1 MQHIRVSLHRWLKS
15 VMDER
20 GWTAAAWAKQAD
32 VTPTNL
38 TRFLKDPENASMP
51 SAETIGR
58 LAFAA
63 GSEPRFLA
71 HNGPPS
77 PACRVPV
84 LSHEQ
89 IRIVMGL
96 TRARAEEYVSAILND
111 GARCVLLD
119 HPTSRR
125 AFALQINSLHM
136 NAGGL
141 LPQDQIVIEP
151 VDQVP
156 PRKGDMVIT
165 VDGSSLCAYRY
176 YHPQLVPISTDPG
189 CCPMFAEGAELVG
202 VAILVIR
209 PLRVWTLKRL
219 PATFEVL
226 GRGPNLRVTP
236 FHMGR

>member
-1 MQHIRVSLHRWLKS
+1 ML
-15 VMDER
+15 ER
-20 GWTAAAWAKQAD
+20 DWTAAAWAKRAE

-38 TRFLKDPENASMP
+38 TRFLKDPENASLP

-63 GSEPRFLA
+63 GVEPRFLSGNA
-71 HNGPPS
+71 PVS
-77 PACRVPV
+77 TTCRVPV

-89 IRIVMGL
+89 IRVVMGM
-96 TRARAEEYVSAILND
+96 TRARAEEYVTDILND

-119 HPTSRR
+119 QPTSRR

-151 VDQVP
+151 VDQMP

-165 VDGSSLCAYRY
+165 VDGTSLCAYRY
-176 YHPQLVPISTDPG
+176 YHPQLVPISTDPA
-189 CCPMFAEGAELVG
+189 CCPMFAEGADLVG
-202 VAILVIR
+202 VAILVVR
-209 PLRVWTLKRL
+209 PLRV
-219 PATFEVL
+219 
-226 GRGPNLRVTP
+226 
-236 FHMGR
+236 